1 VEDLISI
8 KESWVVSDHL
18 CVLRTGSLG
27 LVCNVKHGRAGLV
40 IATPKPIAQPGKSGF
55 VWRSWEVDSEGV
67 RSMGSAQYRF
77 RES

>member
-1 VEDLISI
+1 MEDLISI

-55 VWRSWEVDSEGV
+55 V
-67 RSMGSAQYRF
+67 
-77 RES
+77 